1 MSDFSI
7 CFLLFACQLSIME
20 SISKNRHIA
29 LSLLNCLLFSF
40 LLSIGFT
47 LHIKFSHSFSTL
59 KFQFIKNLLTTEFL
73 FLLFCFSQFT
83 NNSNTAFGVRKF
95 KRLGNHFILML
106 QKKFFNIIIY
116 INIQNFAIINKHTIF
131 FEETAWLLV
140 CSSLKDIINII
151 NGIATN
157 KRTIILIEFFNCII
171 LCHSLNDR
179 AFSITQILNI
189 IIN

>member
-1 MSDFSI
+1 MK
-7 CFLLFACQLSIME
+7 
-20 SISKNRHIA
+20 SISKDRHIT
-29 LSLLNCLLFSF
+29 LSLLNCLLLSF

-59 KFQFIKNLLTTEFL
+59 KFQLIKDLLATKFL

-131 FEETAWLLV
+131 FKETAWLLICLSF
-140 CSSLKDIINII
+140 CSIDIINS
-151 NGIATN
+151 IATD
-157 KRTIILIEFFNCII
+157 KRAIILIEFFNCII

-179 AFSITQILNI
+179 TFSITQILNI